1 VTGEMPET
9 PSSLLAQDSYLEPIA
24 VPSSTMRIE
33 ITSTHLLEQKTLT
46 SIIAVK
52 SQYWPHPID
61 SQLNWFKQNAGATDS
76 HVLGWKNDSLVGYLR
91 LVPAK
96 GMQEHRT
103 VPLTIVD
110 TVCVDARYQRQ
121 SLGLGL
127 MSRGNDAIHLA
138 GRVGLLA
145 CDPSFFPFYKR
156 CDWALFSFPVQRSK
170 ELRALLP
177 EGSAI
182 LIYDPALRLSRLPL
196 EVLAV
201 EIGLGYSTE

>member
-1 VTGEMPET
+1 MPET
-9 PSSLLAQDSYLEPIA
+9 PSPLLAQDSSDALIS
-24 VPSSTMRIE
+24 VSSSTMRIE
-33 ITSTHLLEQKTLT
+33 IISTDLVEQKTLT
-46 SIIAVK
+46 SIIALK
-52 SQYWPHPID
+52 SQYWPHPIE
-61 SQLNWFKQNAGATDS
+61 SQIKWFKQKAGASDS
-76 HVLGWKNDSLVGYLR
+76 HVLGWRNDSLVGYLR
-91 LVPAK
+91 LVPVK

-110 TVCVDARYQRQ
+110 TVCVDARYHRQ

-145 CDPSFFPFYKR
+145 CSPSLLPFYQR
-156 CDWALFSFPVQRSK
+156 CDWTSFSLPVQRCA

-177 EGSAI
+177 EGSAT
-182 LIYDPALRLSRLPL
+182 LIYDPTLRLSRLPL